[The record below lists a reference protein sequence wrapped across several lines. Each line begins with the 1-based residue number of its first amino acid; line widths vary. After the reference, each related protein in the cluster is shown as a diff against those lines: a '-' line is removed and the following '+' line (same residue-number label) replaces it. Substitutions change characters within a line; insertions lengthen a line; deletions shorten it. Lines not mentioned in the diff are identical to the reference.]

1 MMIDIKG
8 VIIRIMNVECYIKNI
23 KIGSTEIYNLSEG
36 RIHGGVC

>member
-8 VIIRIMNVECYIKNI
+8 VIIRIMHVECYIKNI
-23 KIGSTEIYNLSEG
+23 KIGCTEIYNLSEG